1 MPAMWLR
8 NLWYFALPGRRL
20 RPGRMTHKVILGEPL
35 LIGRARDGAPFA
47 LHDICPHRG
56 IPLSRGAFDGREVE
70 CCYHGWR
77 FGTDGHCTA
86 IPSLVESQRM
96 NVDRVRVK
104 AYPAREVQGN
114 IWIYFGDEAENG
126 AAELPEP
133 PQLPNVEARHCHLFE
148 AMPFPCDID
157 HAVVGLMDPAHGP
170 YVHRSWWWRTRRSMH
185 EKSKAFAPSP
195 LGFTMVRH
203 RPSRNSFAYKLL
215 GGAPET
221 EISFRL
227 PGVRIEHIRA
237 GRHTVCGLTAV
248 TPLREGETEVNHALY
263 WTMSWLTPLSPLFR
277 PFARTFLGQDRTVVE
292 AQQIGLAWEPEL
304 MLINDADT
312 QAKWYYQLKQ
322 EFAAAQA
329 EGRPFQ
335 NPVTARTLHWRS

>member
-1 MPAMWLR
+1 MWLR
-8 NLWYFALPGRRL
+8 DLWYFALPGRQL
-20 RPGRMTHKVILGEPL
+20 RRGRMTHKVMLGEPL
-35 LIGRARDGAPFA
+35 LIGRARDGEPFA

-56 IPLSRGAFDGREVE
+56 VPLSRGTFDGREVE

-77 FGTDGHCTA
+77 FGTDGRCTA
-86 IPSLVESQRM
+86 IPSLVEGQRM
-96 NVDRVRVK
+96 NIGRVRVK
-104 AYPAREVQGN
+104 SYPVREVQGN
-114 IWIYFGDEAENG
+114 IWIYFGAG
-126 AAELPEP
+126 AGEPPEP
-133 PQLPNVEARHCHLFE
+133 PEPPRLPDVEARHCHLFE
-148 AMPFPCDID
+148 AMLFPCDID

-185 EKSKAFAPSP
+185 EKSKAFEPSP

-221 EISFRL
+221 EIGFRL
-227 PGVRIEHIRA
+227 PGVRIEHIRV
-237 GRHTVCGLTAV
+237 GRHVVCGLTAV

-263 WTMSWLTPLSPLFR
+263 WTMPWLTPFAPLFR
-277 PFARTFLGQDRTVVE
+277 PFARAFLGQDRGVVE
-292 AQQIGLAWEPEL
+292 MQQIGLAWDPDL

-322 EFAAAQA
+322 EYAGARA
-329 EGRPFQ
+329 EGRPFR

>member
-1 MPAMWLR
+1 MWLR

-20 RPGRMTHKVILGEPL
+20 RPGRMTHKVMLGEPL
-35 LIGRARDGAPFA
+35 LIGRARDGEPFA

-77 FGTDGHCTA
+77 FGTDGRCTA
-86 IPSLVESQRM
+86 IPSLVEGQRM
-96 NVDRVRVK
+96 NVGRVRVK
-104 AYPAREVQGN
+104 RYPAREVQGN
-114 IWIYFGDEAENG
+114 IWIYFGDDAEDG
-126 AAELPEP
+126 AVEPPEP
-133 PQLPNVEARHCHLFE
+133 PRLPDVEARHCHLFE

-157 HAVVGLMDPAHGP
+157 YAIVGLMDPAHGP

-185 EKSKAFAPSP
+185 EKSKAFEPSP

-215 GGAPET
+215 GGTPET

-227 PGVRIEHIRA
+227 PGVRVEHIRA
-237 GRHTVCGLTAV
+237 GRHVVCGLTAV
-248 TPLREGETEVNHALY
+248 TPVREGETEVNHAIY
-263 WTMSWLTPLSPLFR
+263 WTMPWLTPFSPLFR
-277 PFARTFLGQDRTVVE
+277 PFARTFLGQDRAVVE
-292 AQQIGLAWEPEL
+292 MQQIGLAWKPDL
-304 MLINDADT
+304 MLINDADS

-322 EFAAAQA
+322 EFAGARA
-329 EGRPFQ
+329 EGRPFR
-335 NPVTARTLHWRS
+335 NPVTARTLRWRS